1 MKCEVNQA
9 KTRLQFQGVDTKK
22 DLLTSASASLALNLV
37 TLNVNNDQ
45 LNDIKI
51 IKRKANR
58 HLGKYWKNME
68 ISLTHLV
75 AFLENYI

>member
-1 MKCEVNQA
+1 MYDGSVMIPYGIVDIKCEVNQA

-37 TLNVNNDQ
+37 TLNVSNDQ

-58 HLGKYWKNME
+58 HLGKYWKNM
-68 ISLTHLV
+68 
-75 AFLENYI
+75 